1 MEPACRRTTSHKDCV
16 WPGAKPAN
24 AAATARL
31 ECIGRRSARLHEAT
45 GVNKIHHSI
54 NKKTVT
60 GYKQKGLFDATP
72 PGIIPGTTSSPLRVR
87 AAPPWYWTWCYT
99 TWNYPGNSWL
109 PTKGLGRYT
118 PGIFQDVIPPGI
130 SPSTEGKRSPDYSPV
145 PPSISAVL
153 SGK

>member
-1 MEPACRRTTSHKDCV
+1 MRTTSHKDHV

-31 ECIGRRSARLHEAT
+31 ECIGHRSARLHEAT

-54 NKKTVT
+54 NKTTVT
-60 GYKQKGLFDATP
+60 GYTQKGLFDATP
-72 PGIIPGTTSSPLRVR
+72 PGIIPGTAGSPLRVR

-109 PTKGLGRYT
+109 PAKGLGRYT
-118 PGIFQDVIPPGI
+118 PGIVQDVIPPGI
-130 SPSTEGKRSPDYSPV
+130 SPSTEG
-145 PPSISAVL
+145 
-153 SGK
+153 